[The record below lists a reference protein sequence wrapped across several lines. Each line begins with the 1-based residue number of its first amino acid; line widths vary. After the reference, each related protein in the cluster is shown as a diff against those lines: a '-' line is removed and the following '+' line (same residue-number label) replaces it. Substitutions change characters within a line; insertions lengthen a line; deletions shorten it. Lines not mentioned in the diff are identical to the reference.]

1 MEIHNKSE
9 HPMQV
14 EGEQFSVDVI
24 TCDDEG
30 LVNLGFYNYDTNSWS
45 FHSDT
50 VYDYTDVDFA
60 WVYPPIKDMLKS
72 LINQKNN

>member
-1 MEIHNKSE
+1 MKIYKKSE
-9 HPMQV
+9 HPTQV

-50 VYDYTDVDFA
+50 LSDYTDVDFV
-60 WVYPPIKDMLKS
+60 WIYPPVDDMLNV
-72 LINQKNN
+72 LIAK